1 MFLTAL
7 QQQAESGQG
16 KRLHCM
22 ANQLAAGSKNDKV
35 SWLCLVEY
43 HRQTVKALFADSG
56 GGNTDSRALC

>member
-1 MFLTAL
+1 
-7 QQQAESGQG
+7 
-16 KRLHCM
+16 M